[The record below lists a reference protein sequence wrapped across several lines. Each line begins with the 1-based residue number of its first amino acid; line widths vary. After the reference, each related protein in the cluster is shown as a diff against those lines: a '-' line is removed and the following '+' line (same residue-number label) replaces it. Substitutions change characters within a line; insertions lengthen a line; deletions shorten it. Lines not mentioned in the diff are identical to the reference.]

1 MSVFYRLIL
10 LVLMSSALS
19 GCSFSLFGF
28 GWGDDEKDAS
38 DSSLEGGLPS
48 ELIKK
53 ESLDEEIDIDIDNQV
68 SIENMELKQA
78 RIWSRLDELEGVLLR
93 QKEKIRILEKGLL
106 LGISPEKV
114 AETKP
119 EKEHPNQQMLRPTV
133 RSLNIMPDEIKPN
146 IQEQEKSK
154 EEEKKHIE
162 SVYQSRLIASR
173 ELFRKGKYGKAYLEF
188 SRLGREFEASVHKSE
203 PEYWTG
209 RCWYQL
215 KEYQQARQ
223 YLGRYVAQ
231 AGAGGTH
238 LAAARFWLAKT
249 ELSLGMKENAVVML
263 RELIKKHPY
272 DGSTEAARQLLSHMT
287 EDL

>member
-1 MSVFYRLIL
+1 MKSCVYKSLFIASLWSV
-10 LVLMSSALS
+10 LS

-28 GWGDDEKDAS
+28 GWGDDEAEGTGPAS
-38 DSSLEGGLPS
+38 ESVPLDSA
-48 ELIKK
+48 KK
-53 ESLDEEIDIDIDNQV
+53 VSLDEEIDIDIDHQV

-106 LGISPEKV
+106 LGISPEKIP
-114 AETKP
+114 ESKP
-119 EKEHPNQQMLRPTV
+119 VKEHPNQQMLRPTV
-133 RSLNIMPDEIKPN
+133 RSLNIMPDHIESDSK
-146 IQEQEKSK
+146 EKEKSK

-188 SRLGREFEASVHKSE
+188 SKLGREFESSVHKNE
-203 PEYWTG
+203 PEYWIG

-215 KEYQQARQ
+215 KEFQQARQ
-223 YLGRYVAQ
+223 YLARYVAQ
-231 AGAGGTH
+231 ASGGGTH
-238 LAAARFWLAKT
+238 VAAARFWLAKT
-249 ELSLGMKENAVVML
+249 EISLGMKENAVVML